1 MQMSEKVDL
10 NDIETLFT
18 LRYMLDDPSD
28 IVNLSQ
34 DIADLT
40 SFPERL
46 FGSYQFEWQTYIKR
60 EAKKRKQ
67 AIDSIDLI
75 ELINQL
81 PDSHKTDYLGMLEL
95 VRNSQIITNSSNVK
109 VIKSPLKTYIEAL
122 LNR

>member
-1 MQMSEKVDL
+1 MTEKVDL

-28 IVNLSQ
+28 IVDLGQ
-34 DIADLT
+34 DIEDLT

-46 FGSYQFEWQTYIKR
+46 FGSYKFEWQTYIKK
-60 EAKKRKQ
+60 EAKKRKL
-67 AIDSIDLI
+67 IVDSIDLVEFI
-75 ELINQL
+75 HQL
-81 PDSHKTDYLGMLEL
+81 PDSLKTDYLRMLEL
-95 VRNSQIITNSSNVK
+95 VQKSQIIANSSNVK